1 MDFKYNTK
9 INWMIIAEFYNRH
22 MEICGTYEKSPTS
35 KQIDHIKEIFEP
47 VTKLKRIYVVKVKKI
62 YLREKEE
69 LT

>member
-1 MDFKYNTK
+1 MDMQFNVH

-22 MEICGTYEKSPTS
+22 MESCGTFAKKPTS

-47 VTKLKRIYVVKVKKI
+47 VQKLKRIYVVKVHGE

-69 LT
+69 E